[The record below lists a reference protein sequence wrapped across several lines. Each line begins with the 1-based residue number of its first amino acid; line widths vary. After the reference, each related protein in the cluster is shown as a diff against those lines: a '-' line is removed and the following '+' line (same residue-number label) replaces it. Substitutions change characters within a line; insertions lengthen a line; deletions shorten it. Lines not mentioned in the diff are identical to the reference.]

1 MTTPALRGAPGPVGG
16 GRSLGAELLLLV
28 GMLFTLAPI
37 VYLIW
42 NSLRYTRD
50 LLSGENLD
58 QLTLHNFD
66 TLLSSSGLGY
76 GTLLVNSI
84 AVVTGTV
91 ILCVTIGALGAYS
104 LSKYRWPRGVTIA
117 VLGASLFLQLVPPV
131 ALVPAFYVILTE
143 LSLFNTVTGL
153 ILVNTAFNLPFALF
167 LLKVYFDS
175 VPDDLRDAALLD
187 GASDAVA
194 FRRVVLPLA
203 APGVAA
209 VAILVAILTWNE
221 FLMALSLTSS
231 PAAQTLPV
239 GISTFIGDFAIQY
252 GNLSAAAVVATV
264 PMILFAALAH
274 RRIVS
279 GLTAGAVK
287 G

>member
-1 MTTPALRGAPGPVGG
+1 MSAGERTVGA
-16 GRSLGAELLLLV
+16 GRARPAELLLLLWLV
-28 GMLFTLAPI
+28 LTLAPI
-37 VYLIW
+37 LYLVW

-50 LLSGENLD
+50 LLSGDNPGS
-58 QLTLHNFD
+58 LTLHNFD
-66 TLLSSSGLGY
+66 TLLSSGTDF
-76 GTLLVNSI
+76 GTLMINSV
-84 AVVTGTV
+84 AVVVGTV
-91 ILCVTIGALGAYS
+91 LLCVTIGALGAYS
-104 LSKYRWPRGVTIA
+104 LSKYRWPTWVTA
-117 VLGASLFLQLVPPV
+117 AALGGSLFLQLVPPV

-143 LSLFNTVTGL
+143 LSLFNTTTGL

-175 VPDDLRDAALLD
+175 VPDDLREAALLD
-187 GASDAVA
+187 GASDATA

-209 VAILVAILTWNE
+209 VAILVGILTWNE

-231 PAAQTLPV
+231 PDAQTVPV

-252 GNLSAAAVVATV
+252 GNLSAAAVIATI
-264 PMILFAALAH
+264 PMILFAAFAH

>member
-1 MTTPALRGAPGPVGG
+1 MTTRALRGAPGPVGA

-37 VYLIW
+37 VYLVW

-66 TLLSSSGLGY
+66 TLFSSSGLGY
-76 GTLLVNSI
+76 GTLLVNSV

-104 LSKYRWPRGVTIA
+104 LSKYQWPRGVTIA

-231 PAAQTLPV
+231 PDAQTLPV

>member
-1 MTTPALRGAPGPVGG
+1 MTTRALRGTPGPVGG

-37 VYLIW
+37 VYLLW

-66 TLLSSSGLGY
+66 TLFSSSGLGY

-104 LSKYRWPRGVTIA
+104 LSKFRWPRGVTIA

>member
-1 MTTPALRGAPGPVGG
+1 MTTRALRGAPGPVGA

-28 GMLFTLAPI
+28 GMVFTLAPI
-37 VYLIW
+37 VYLVW

-66 TLLSSSGLGY
+66 TLFSSSGLGY
-76 GTLLVNSI
+76 GTLLVNSV

-104 LSKYRWPRGVTIA
+104 LSKFRWPRGVTIA

-231 PAAQTLPV
+231 PDAQTLPV